1 MVQVQAIA
9 LLLVSVCIFVAWGE
23 KSDPQLED
31 VGFGAAF
38 KRQLLLP
45 PATSGPFIVQ
55 SRQDYDKYGH
65 HALGPGRFTFCKSD
79 DPDSPVEDRITMSR
93 IYFQAVRR
101 KVEGTQR
108 YFNASSPPE
117 FNAVLLVRYMG
128 YASTGHNLSN
138 MTLEMTAYQDKV
150 WRDNVFVFQA
160 CSHAWPATDCV
171 YEPGVIGFGV
181 SLPFREWDISSPFIL
196 HFRIYDEYYR
206 QMSCTMSS
214 IAEIR
219 DLRPGLLA
227 LWYLMFLLLTC
238 IFIFEFYA
246 RISTAET
253 TLRRTLQ
260 RRNIHETIW
269 KVRPGSAMLLGFS
282 GHQLLRFPVLAQ
294 FCLPG
299 FAYFLHQMQFF
310 AAMVMIPIHSP
321 EALLLQS
328 QWTTWPM
335 LMGFSGA
342 PSSILGHYTKPT
354 AANTSL
360 PEAPFD
366 KAFRNEVASPLGMFN
381 VPNTIVNYNE
391 SLYGLAAYAH
401 DTGLSAADLVW
412 CCLVTSM
419 VIIGWILLASA
430 ITYGVSVLVR
440 PSTEAAKK
448 IASALPTDVPHSTHL
463 AMLQGSL
470 LRFVHLF
477 HLPLTISVWYGLV
490 GVSPSYRTFFCVIFL
505 LIVVLV
511 PIYVL
516 WKIWN
521 APARLLYQDKLFF
534 LRYGPVYNIYRPGAH
549 RFAATVFGHSFLL
562 GTIIGTSQNYDKVG
576 AILAMIIELAY
587 GTIATLYLPWVA
599 SGMGP
604 INLFVSALRFCMA
617 ISVLLGSSVT
627 DLTWLSRIRIGYVTV
642 VMQVIFGA
650 VLLGV
655 FLTNLS
661 ELVLRLYSGALFDK
675 STPERDCGLLGA
687 ARGAWRKLRGR
698 PPKPTP
704 PLGWYAASM
713 ARTSMSSFNS
723 TDMWRVPITKEPCRW
738 EGIAILRRTVNS
750 LLEKRAINA
759 HEMREAFV
767 SQTSLTTEFTHE
779 SMYWI
784 DLLAAPECVAEN
796 ETREISPKPVERSG
810 SGDIECARPSA
821 SGSQGNDSRG
831 TMPQI

>member
-9 LLLVSVCIFVAWGE
+9 LLLVSVCIFVARGG
-23 KSDPQLED
+23 KSDPQVED
-31 VGFGAAF
+31 AGFGATF

-45 PATSGPFIVQ
+45 PSTSGPFIVQ
-55 SRQDYDKYGH
+55 SRQNYDKYGH
-65 HALGPGRFTFCKSD
+65 HAVGPGRFTFCGSD
-79 DPDSPVEDRITMSR
+79 GPDSPVEDQITMSR

-101 KVEGTQR
+101 KVDGAQA

-117 FNAVLLVRYMG
+117 FNAALLVRYVG
-128 YASTGHNLSN
+128 YTGTGHNLSN

-160 CSHAWPATDCV
+160 CPHAWPATECV
-171 YEPGVIGFGV
+171 YEPGVVGFGV

-196 HFRIYDEYYR
+196 HFRIYDEYHR

-214 IAEIR
+214 IAEVSY
-219 DLRPGLLA
+219 LRPQLLA
-227 LWYLMFLLLTC
+227 LWYLMFLLMAC
-238 IFIFEFYA
+238 IFMFEFYA

-253 TLRRTLQ
+253 TLLRTLQ

-269 KVRPGSAMLLGFS
+269 KVRPGSAILLGLS
-282 GHQLLRFPVLAQ
+282 GHQLLRFPVLAR

-310 AAMVMIPIHSP
+310 AAMVMIPVHSP

-342 PSSILGHYTKPT
+342 PFSILGHYTPPT
-354 AANTSL
+354 AANASL

-366 KAFRNEVASPLGMFN
+366 KAFRNEVASPLGMFD
-381 VPNTIVNYNE
+381 VPNTIVNYDGP
-391 SLYGLAAYAH
+391 LYGLAAYAH

-419 VIIGWILLASA
+419 VIIGCILLASA

-448 IASALPTDVPHSTHL
+448 IASALPTDVPHLTHL
-463 AMLQGSL
+463 AMLQGNL
-470 LRFVHLF
+470 LRFVYLF
-477 HLPLTISVWYGLV
+477 HFPLTISVWYGLV
-490 GVSPSYRTFFCVIFL
+490 GVSPSYRTFFSVIFL
-505 LIVVLV
+505 LVVVLV

-521 APARLLYQDKLFF
+521 APARFLYQDKLFF
-534 LRYGPVYNIYRPGAH
+534 LRYGSVYNIYRPGAH

-562 GTIIGTSQNYDKVG
+562 GTVIGTSQSYDKVG
-576 AILAMIIELAY
+576 AILAVIIELAY

-604 INLFVSALRFCMA
+604 INLFVSALRFCTA

-642 VMQVIFGA
+642 VMQVIFGV

-655 FLTNLS
+655 FLMNLF

-675 STPERDCGLLGA
+675 STPTRDCGFPGA
-687 ARGAWRKLRGR
+687 ALSAWRKLRGR
-698 PPKPTP
+698 PPKPP
-704 PLGWYAASM
+704 SALGRYAAST
-713 ARTSMSSFNS
+713 ARTSMTSFNS
-723 TDMWRVPITKEPCRW
+723 IDMWRVPIAKEPCRW
-738 EGIAILRRTVNS
+738 EGIAILRRT
-750 LLEKRAINA
+750 LDHFLKKRAISA
-759 HEMREAFV
+759 LEMREASV
-767 SQTSLTTEFTHE
+767 SQTSLRTEVSHE

-784 DLLAAPECVAEN
+784 DLLAAPERVAEN
-796 ETREISPKPVERSG
+796 ETQEVSPKPVVRSG
-810 SGDIECARPSA
+810 SCDIECARPSV
-821 SGSQGNDSRG
+821 SGSQGNDSSG
-831 TMPQI
+831 TMLRV